1 MIRCPVFVDSPFIE
15 TANCAIVQV
24 RSGLRTARAIS
35 VPSGQENGVFM
46 KRVIRTG
53 ESSRDRRKKLAAL
66 FVTTLSTFLTP
77 FMAAS
82 VAVAVPSIGR
92 ELRMGPAAMSW
103 VATSFLLGVGVF
115 LVPMG
120 RLADIVGR
128 KKVFLYGIAIFAAV
142 SLLCATARSAYALL
156 VYRFFQG
163 AGAAMTFGNGIAIL
177 TSASPPS
184 ERGKMLGINI
194 GISYLGGSLG
204 PFLGGLLTDHFGW
217 RSIFLLA
224 GPLGALIIAATVTM
238 IREEWA
244 EAGGEDFDYVGS
256 AAFGLTLA
264 AFIYGLTAMPS
275 SRGLGALLLGLASVV
290 FFVKW
295 ERRVRHPLLDLHLFT
310 GNRLFAFSN
319 VAGVVNYIATYSVAF
334 LLSLYLQAIRGM
346 SARDAGLLLV
356 SQPLVQGVFTLC
368 FGKLSDWIQPRLVA
382 SAGMALAAVTLLFFS
397 FLSAETSLVSIV
409 SVLALLGLSF
419 ALFAVPNAN
428 ALMASVDSRAFGVAS
443 GMLVST
449 GTVGQLLSMGL
460 TGLVF
465 ALYAGGAVVMNSGLP
480 DQTVPLLQSMGLL
493 FRIFTGVAL
502 LGVLVSFLRGNVRR
516 DISSS

>member
-1 MIRCPVFVDSPFIE
+1 
-15 TANCAIVQV
+15 
-24 RSGLRTARAIS
+24 
-35 VPSGQENGVFM
+35 M
-46 KRVIRTG
+46 KKAVRTG
-53 ESSRDRRKKLAAL
+53 EPSWDRKRKFTAL

-82 VAVAVPSIGR
+82 LAVAVPSIGR
-92 ELRMGPAAMSW
+92 ELRMDPAAMSW

-128 KKVFLYGIAIFAAV
+128 KKVFLYGVAIFAGV
-142 SLLCATARSAYALL
+142 SLLCATARSSYSLL

-194 GISYLGGSLG
+194 GISYLGMSLG
-204 PFLGGLLTDHFGW
+204 PFLGGLLTDHLGW

-224 GPLGALIIAATVTM
+224 GPLGVLIIAATLTM

-256 AAFGLTLA
+256 AAFGFTLA
-264 AFIYGLTAMPS
+264 AFIYGFTALPS
-275 SRGLGALLLGLASVV
+275 LRGLGVLLLGLVGAF

-295 ERRVRHPLLDLHLFT
+295 ERRVRHPLLDLDLFT

-319 VAGVVNYIATYSVAF
+319 LAGVVNYIATYAVTF
-334 LLSLYLQAIRGM
+334 LLSLYLQAGRGM
-346 SARDAGLLLV
+346 SAKHAGFLLV
-356 SQPLVQGVFTLC
+356 VQPLVQGAFTL
-368 FGKLSDWIQPRLVA
+368 FVGKLSDRVQPRFVA
-382 SAGMALAAVTLLFFS
+382 SAGMALTSITLLSFS
-397 FLSAETSLVSIV
+397 FLSAETSPVFIV
-409 SVLALLGLSF
+409 SVLALLGFSF

-428 ALMASVDSRAFGVAS
+428 ALMASVDSRSFGVAS

-460 TGLVF
+460 TSLVF
-465 ALYAGGAVVMNSGLP
+465 ALYAAPTVVKSGLS
-480 DQTVPLLQSMGLL
+480 DQAIPLLRSMRLL
-493 FRIFTGVAL
+493 FMIFTGVEL
-502 LGVLVSFLRGNVRR
+502 LGVVVSFLRGNVKR
-516 DISSS
+516 DIPSS